1 MRKMILL
8 AVGGF
13 LWRTIK
19 SRIMRSGTPVRRRRR
34 S

>member
-19 SRIMRSGTPVRRRRR
+19 SRLMRGGAPMRRRGRL
-34 S
+34 